1 MSDYLVSMAR
11 RAKFG
16 ERNASRKLA
25 MIAMCNAASDNGD
38 AIVMAAAEIAEAA
51 ELASV
56 KNAMRVRKELVAI
69 GLIEPVSVDGEPKA
83 GHGQGAKGRY
93 RVNVKRLESLFHG
106 EWDFG
111 AEARQIRRG
120 GKYSETPPNGDALRV
135 PSRHLSRV
143 LSEHPTD
150 DERVVWRHPK
160 TAQRTGNNGAV
171 LGAAKGAALSAA
183 TPQSPL
189 NVGEVYNNLSPTL
202 TLPTLAIGRESGR
215 GFADILQELRSA
227 KPTCRRAIDALI
239 DPLLRLR
246 RFEAP
251 DPVFALGMIAE
262 SAQNHPDDVL
272 RDAVE
277 RVRKA
282 RGALVKASDL
292 ESALKEAIAHAKLVA
307 PLHRRATPAQIAGAD
322 PAVLAMGAQVRDALK
337 ARLGNEVF
345 ASWFTGFEFE
355 RFEED
360 RIVASVAV
368 KFFKTYIEQ
377 NFIADVE
384 ACARA
389 VFPGAE
395 RLEIVVRQVETQH
408 A

>member
-1 MSDYLVSMAR
+1 MSDYLVSLAR

-25 MIAMCNAASDNGD
+25 MIALCNAASDDGD

-69 GLIEPVSVDGEPKA
+69 GLIEPVSVDGEAEA

-93 RVNVKRLESLFHG
+93 RINVKRLESLFHG

-120 GKYSETPPNGDALRV
+120 GKGGETPPNGDALRV
-135 PSRHLSRV
+135 PSQHPSEVSRV
-143 LSEHPTD
+143 LSQHPTD
-150 DERVVWRHPK
+150 HEGAVSRHPK
-160 TAQRTGNNGAV
+160 TAQRTGNKGAV
-171 LGAAKGAALSAA
+171 LGAALGAT
-183 TPQSPL
+183 TPRTPL
-189 NVGEVYNNLSPTL
+189 TVGEVYDNLSPPL
-202 TLPTLAIGRESGR
+202 TPPTQGSERESGR
-215 GFADILQELRSA
+215 GFAEILQELRSA
-227 KPTCRRAIDALI
+227 KPACQRAIDVLI

-246 RFEAP
+246 RFHAP
-251 DPVFALGMIAE
+251 DPVFALGIIAE
-262 SAQNHPDDVL
+262 CAEKHPDDVL

-277 RVRKA
+277 RVRAA

-292 ESALKEAIAHAKLVA
+292 ESALKEAIAYAKRFA
-307 PLHRRATPAQIAGAD
+307 PLHRRATPTQIAAAD
-322 PAVLAMGAQVRDALK
+322 PALVAKGAQVREALK

-345 ASWFTGFEFE
+345 AGWFTDIEFE

-360 RIVASVAV
+360 RVVASVGV
-368 KFFKTYIEQ
+368 KFVKTYIEQ
-377 NFIADVE
+377 HFIAEVE
-384 ACARA
+384 ACTRV

-395 RLEIVVRQVETQH
+395 RLEIVVRQVEKQH